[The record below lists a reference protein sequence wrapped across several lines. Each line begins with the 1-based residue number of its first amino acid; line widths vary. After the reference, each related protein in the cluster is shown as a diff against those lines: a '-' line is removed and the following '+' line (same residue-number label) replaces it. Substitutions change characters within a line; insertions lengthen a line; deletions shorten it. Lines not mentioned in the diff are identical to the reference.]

1 MMVVCNLPKLPSYFW
16 KTSGE
21 GLPRKSHKGH
31 QKRESPGQP
40 VCTLPC
46 YSDCLHHTR
55 SQDFGSSISFVAMFR
70 ATLSQEITPAVN
82 KWNPVK
88 LRSFCTVKA
97 MVNRAKKQSER
108 QSLPAIHL
116 TEDGNIK
123 CIKNWK
129 KKKKPQPQ
137 ECKQPNQYMGSRD
150 EQLVPGRETQMPLNT

>member
-129 KKKKPQPQ
+129 KKK
-137 ECKQPNQYMGSRD
+137 N
-150 EQLVPGRETQMPLNT
+150 LNHRNASNPTNTWDHEMNS